1 MLHMSTAVV
10 LAFSSPLSQPPA
22 SSVRPHSVKATVGFN
37 GRRSTSAQMGM
48 FDAFKNAFANQEY
61 SGSAGDANSATKTSA
76 KASHILV
83 ATEADCQSIKA
94 RLSSGDF
101 SFEEAAMQFST
112 CDSSSRGGKLG
123 KFGAKTMVKEF
134 DEVVFGLAD
143 SGDKPAYPR
152 GEVIGPVRTKFG
164 FHLVKIETRNMPKI
178 GYRD

>member
-1 MLHMSTAVV
+1 
-10 LAFSSPLSQPPA
+10 
-22 SSVRPHSVKATVGFN
+22 
-37 GRRSTSAQMGM
+37 MGI

-61 SGSAGDANSATKTSA
+61 AGSAESSADAAKTSA

-101 SFEEAAMQFST
+101 AFEEAAMQFST

-123 KFGAKTMVKEF
+123 KFGPKTMVKEF